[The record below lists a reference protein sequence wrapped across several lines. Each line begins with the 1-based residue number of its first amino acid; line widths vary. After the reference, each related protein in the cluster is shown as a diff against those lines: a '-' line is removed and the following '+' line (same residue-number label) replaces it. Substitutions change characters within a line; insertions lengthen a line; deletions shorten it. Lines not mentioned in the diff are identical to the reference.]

1 MTPDPL
7 TVFDGER
14 LRAVLFP
21 GRSDRL
27 IVTFDHRRA
36 DRAGFAPA
44 NHATSFARQ
53 GFSQL
58 SIKTAAN
65 DWFVNRDTE
74 ALERALEGV
83 TADHERVQA
92 LGYSMGGY
100 GALRF
105 ARALRARQVVA
116 VSPQASIDPS
126 RVPWDPRYSVEGRG
140 WDGALGDL
148 GPRAVPRLS
157 GLIVLDPFV
166 RPDLRHARLIGELF
180 PGLRLAR
187 LGFGGH
193 PAIRTLRGAGQ
204 AWVVQREA
212 GQRRAS
218 AAAIL
223 QAHRAARRRSPGWWA
238 RMGLW
243 AEGRRPALAQA
254 ARERASAQPARPG
267 DLDGA

>member
-36 DRAGFAPA
+36 DRAGFAPDT
-44 NHATSFARQ
+44 HSTSFARQ

-74 ALERALEGV
+74 ALERALERV
-83 TADHERVQA
+83 AADHERVQA

-116 VSPQASIDPS
+116 VSPQASIDPAL
-126 RVPWDPRYSVEGRG
+126 VPWDPRYRAEGRG

-157 GLIVLDPFV
+157 GLVVLDPFV
-166 RPDLRHARLIGELF
+166 RRDLRHAGMIQGLF

-193 PAIRTLRGAGQ
+193 PAIRTLRAAGTP
-204 AWVVQREA
+204 WVVRREA

-218 AAAIL
+218 GPAIL
-223 QAHRAARRRSPGWWA
+223 RAHRAARRLSAGWWTRLA
-238 RMGLW
+238 AS
-243 AEGRRPALAQA
+243 AEARRPALARA
-254 ARERASAQPARPG
+254 ARERAAALPVRPG